1 MPTSNPTVLGTLPK
15 GLQTLLRKLAR
26 PLPAFIALIEGPKRY
41 LILPEAAQRLRR
53 GRSVDWDTNEL
64 EMKAISLTCK
74 DEVLKDHGLLNPY
87 RDLPKECRR
96 RIEVDYEEIEEI
108 MEEGRQTFGK
118 WRYFEN
124 NIGEEGMRGII
135 DLERTLGMAKAARII
150 LDEAQMVGLS
160 EGIKRKLNEDVTL
173 KPGTRSYEQKINLMI
188 EGREAPPKNL

>member
-1 MPTSNPTVLGTLPK
+1 
-15 GLQTLLRKLAR
+15 
-26 PLPAFIALIEGPKRY
+26 
-41 LILPEAAQRLRR
+41 
-53 GRSVDWDTNEL
+53 
-64 EMKAISLTCK
+64 
-74 DEVLKDHGLLNPY
+74 
-87 RDLPKECRR
+87 
-96 RIEVDYEEIEEI
+96 